1 MQKWGSGLIRYIRA
15 RIKDM
20 LLVGR
25 KSIDSLSAG
34 RTGGEKRPQVERV
47 RLTGTVANLSILPI
61 EGRARGT

>member
-25 KSIDSLSAG
+25 KSIDWLSAG
-34 RTGGEKRPQVERV
+34 RTGGKKGLRWREFD
-47 RLTGTVANLSILPI
+47 
-61 EGRARGT
+61 